1 MLAEYK
7 SLDAKYEFSPGEIP
21 LRAVQSSGGAINY
34 VVGVPIEIQGVHVGA
49 IYGVVPLAST
59 LEKLQGKTACDAIFI
74 YRSAVDASAGTMTED
89 PYAVDARH
97 IQAALAGNTAYEL
110 LDSGKQLA
118 VLYPVRDDW
127 DHVVGFSKL
136 IFDISIY
143 ADVLAR
149 ATKSVM
155 ITFLAT
161 IVLLVLALRIIL
173 ELILRPVKEVLAVSG
188 ELSNGLLSARI
199 AKPTDDEIGS
209 IAMAFN
215 RMGEGFENVVMTLQQ
230 SVDDLLSSLHAVS
243 AASEQVAVG
252 SQHQAQGASDIL
264 DMSNRIAQAAGT
276 ISLQASSTNSLVR
289 ELMVSA
295 ANGKNVVAQA
305 QLVSVEVAQQVN
317 DLKQQ
322 SIQIAEISAL
332 IKDISAQT
340 ALLSLNAAIE
350 AARAGDAG
358 RGFAVVAGEVR
369 KLAGMT
375 SNATQEIDRLIST
388 TELQINKVALS
399 AANMTAA
406 TRGVVTEFEGIS
418 EKLQDGAVSVQEI
431 VELVQAQADFSRQ
444 VTSTV
449 EGVAAIVEENS
460 AAAEENNGMI
470 SEMRVLAESI
480 GRLTDS
486 FKTKRHK

>member
-1 MLAEYK
+1 M
-7 SLDAKYEFSPGEIP
+7 
-21 LRAVQSSGGAINY
+21 
-34 VVGVPIEIQGVHVGA
+34 
-49 IYGVVPLAST
+49 
-59 LEKLQGKTACDAIFI
+59 
-74 YRSAVDASAGTMTED
+74 
-89 PYAVDARH
+89 
-97 IQAALAGNTAYEL
+97 
-110 LDSGKQLA
+110 
-118 VLYPVRDDW
+118 
-127 DHVVGFSKL
+127 
-136 IFDISIY
+136 
-143 ADVLAR
+143 
-149 ATKSVM
+149 
-155 ITFLAT
+155 
-161 IVLLVLALRIIL
+161 
-173 ELILRPVKEVLAVSG
+173 
-188 ELSNGLLSARI
+188 
-199 AKPTDDEIGS
+199 
-209 IAMAFN
+209 
-215 RMGEGFENVVMTLQQ
+215 
-230 SVDDLLSSLHAVS
+230 
-243 AASEQVAVG
+243 AVG